1 MESNNCYYS
10 YSYSYSYFFN
20 FHAELSTLENLEML
34 DLGSNGLNFSH
45 KMQGKERERERERE
59 ISNFQPLLVQFLVD
73 YANRRQISKLFKYKN
88 NYGDDDIRSRL
99 VGSCTFT

>member
-1 MESNNCYYS
+1 MESNNCY

-34 DLGSNGLNFSH
+34 DLGSNVLNFSH

-88 NYGDDDIRSRL
+88 NYGDDVIRSRL